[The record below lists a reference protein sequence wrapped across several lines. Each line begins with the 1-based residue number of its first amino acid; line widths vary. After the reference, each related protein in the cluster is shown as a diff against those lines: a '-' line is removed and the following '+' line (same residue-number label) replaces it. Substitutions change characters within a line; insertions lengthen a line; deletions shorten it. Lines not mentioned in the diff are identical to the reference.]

1 MTSTVPRPDDVAP
14 PPTATPDDTTPGDT
28 TDDRSVRT
36 IGLLAD
42 PGLPTK
48 LAAQVAADLPDL
60 LATRLPGR
68 TWRVETAEGPVGLD
82 AEGLLPMLRTG
93 CERQRRHGWD
103 IVIILTDLPRRAG
116 TEPLVSDFGSDDG
129 VGLVSVPALGAF
141 ALRRR
146 LRAAVLDLLEHGL
159 ADHAARPEQPARPH
173 AVPSRRA
180 VLSPPI
186 CRIASDHAGIDSHLA
201 LRGARGRLRLLAG
214 MVRSNRPWRL
224 VPSLSTPLATAAA
237 GAAFGIFY
245 SNIWSLA
252 GTAGP
257 LRLALIALLAVGAMS
272 TWLIADNGLWEHPRS
287 RRLRD
292 EVRLFNAAT
301 TATILLGV
309 VCLYVL
315 LLALTGTAAAVV
327 IPPESLAEALGRSVG
342 PTDYLAVAWM
352 ATSMGIVAGA
362 LGSGLTSPEDVRA
375 AAYST
380 REQQRR
386 ASLDREDD
394 RAAESEQ
401 AADQQDHADQES
413 RADQQDRAD
422 QESRADQQDA

>member
-1 MTSTVPRPDDVAP
+1 MTSTVPRPDEGARPETDAP
-14 PPTATPDDTTPGDT
+14 DAPSDTPSDTP
-28 TDDRSVRT
+28 SVRT

-60 LATRLPGR
+60 LAARLPGR

-103 IVIILTDLPRRAG
+103 IVVIVTDLPRRAG

-129 VGLVSVPALGAF
+129 VGLVSVPALGAV

-159 ADHAARPEQPARPH
+159 ADHAARGERPARPH
-173 AVPSRRA
+173 AVPPRRG
-180 VLSPPI
+180 VLAPPI
-186 CRIASDHAGIDSHLA
+186 CRIASDHEGIDSHLA
-201 LRGARGRLRLLAG
+201 LRGPRGRLRLLAG

-224 VPSLSTPLATAAA
+224 LPSLSTPLAAAAA

-245 SNIWSLA
+245 SNIWELA
-252 GTAGP
+252 WTAGP
-257 LRLALIALLAVGAMS
+257 GRLALIGLLAVAAMS
-272 TWLIADNGLWEHPRS
+272 TWLVADNGLWEHPRS
-287 RRLRD
+287 RRLRA
-292 EVRLFNAAT
+292 EVRLYNAAT
-301 TATILLGV
+301 TVTIVLGV
-309 VCLYVL
+309 VFLYAL
-315 LLALTGTAAAVV
+315 LLALTGAAAAVV
-327 IPPESLAEALGRSVG
+327 IPPESLAQTLGRPAG
-342 PTDYLAVAWM
+342 PAAYLAVAWM

-386 ASLDREDD
+386 ARLDREDD
-394 RAAESEQ
+394 RAAEGEQ
-401 AADQQDHADQES
+401 AADEA
-413 RADQQDRAD
+413 A
-422 QESRADQQDA
+422 